1 MEGWSQLGHA
11 LKEFALIRKQVVR
24 KIVSG
29 AQTGVDRAA
38 LDVAISQNI
47 PCGGWCPADRSAEDG
62 VIPERYPVQPL
73 PSGGLRKRTEW
84 NVRHSDGTLILTCGP
99 LTGGSLLTR
108 NLSLKHNKPN
118 LVVDLTSGSPT
129 LNVLQWLE
137 DCGIQTLNVAG
148 PRESIC
154 PGVYER
160 AFRFLHDLLTG

>member
-1 MEGWSQLGHA
+1 